1 MSIPTLGLDF
11 MPGAGPFDVPGY
23 YYLNLT
29 GASGSR
35 VSTPDH
41 ASLDITTTDL
51 SGAIELAAPVGLSST
66 SPGYEVWSKY
76 VSSGNQRSWHLR
88 LKTDGTLLLF
98 WSADGTNVLQANSTA
113 PIPRPQVGSVT
124 VGWWLDVDNGAA
136 GRTITFYAREG
147 DLAGLLANL
156 GTSVLGTAV
165 VQAGTTSIFNSTAP
179 VDIGDLSGTGDPAF
193 VGKVRRAQLRNGNL
207 STGTIVANPD
217 FAAQAPGTTSF
228 ADSAGRTWTVN
239 SPAEIVGF
247 DWVDITSRLLGAS
260 WSWGRTDPLSTFSPG
275 EAEVVLGNEDR
286 QLDPTYSSGTW
297 FGELNPR
304 VPFRLRM
311 SNDGG
316 STWKDQ
322 FYGFVEGGF
331 EQTYFQP
338 SWATCTVKLVDIL
351 EVIGS
356 TRLPRTAYQA
366 EVLTDNPE
374 AFWQLDETS
383 GSQMADSSVHRRH
396 GIYDNSILG
405 QDPLVAGDGHSL
417 SAPNDSDSRGY
428 WSGDGLPTAS
438 PCTLE
443 AWVKLP
449 RDLLAVKSIIVA
461 QRDSALGQAL
471 WLKVDSSV
479 GSPNGEL
486 LIHFHGLGTGYKAR
500 GHARVDDDQPHHV
513 VCTIAGNTPGDVI
526 LYVDSVVQTK
536 TTVTAGNPG
545 AWTSLR
551 LWSVGNTIDNGVGD
565 YGLGGLIDEAA
576 VYSYV
581 LTADQVAAHYLGGST
596 AFSGEATGARVDRVL
611 DIIGMPTEL
620 REIATGDTTCGPA
633 EYDSATVGDYLRGVA
648 ESEQGYLYVDHANG
662 GKLTFKGRYNRLTAT
677 RSTTSQATF
686 TDTQPTPGGQ
696 YAFRN
701 IHPSPNGIASIVNDV
716 QVRWPGGV
724 ENVGDDAS
732 QAAYG
737 ARSRTLTTE
746 APTPVAAAS
755 AGNWMIARFGQPQ
768 SRIRSFEL
776 YPAGDSSSWNTVLDL
791 RVSDRVTINWKPQ
804 NVGTQISQPLI
815 IEGVNGKLSGG
826 LEWEMSYQ
834 LSDADDTQVW
844 IWGTST
850 WDETTTW
857 G

>member
-11 MPGAGPFDVPGY
+11 MPGAGPFDIPGD
-23 YYLNLT
+23 YYLLST
-29 GASGSR
+29 GAVGSNAT
-35 VSTPDH
+35 TPDT
-41 ASLDITTTDL
+41 AALDITGDIDVRVDMTLDRWTAP
-51 SGAIELAAPVGLSST
+51 SGS
-66 SPGYEVWSKY
+66 GYEVLGKFAPAS
-76 VSSGNQRSWHLR
+76 NQSW
-88 LKTDGTLLLF
+88 LLWLDSNRKIVLYT
-98 WSADGTNVLQANSTA
+98 SADGTAIITSRSTA
-113 PIPRPQVGSVT
+113 PIPIASGRLAIRAT
-124 VGWWLDVDNGAA
+124 CDVNNGA
-136 GRTITFYAREG
+136 GGNTVTFYTAPTI
-147 DLAGLLANL
+147 AGSWTQL
-156 GTSVLGTAV
+156 GSPV
-165 VQAGTTSIFNSTAP
+165 VNAGTTSIFNSTATLGVGNVP
-179 VDIGDLSGTGDPAF
+179 TSGFQSPPGRFHAARVYADLIGSD
-193 VGKVRRAQLRNGNL
+193 VR
-207 STGTIVANPD
+207 ANPD
-217 FAAQAPGTTSF
+217 FTAQAPGTTSF
-228 ADSAGRTWTVN
+228 SDGAGRTWTVN

-247 DWVDITSRLLGAS
+247 DWVAITTRLLSAS
-260 WSWGRTDPLSTFSPG
+260 WSWGRTDPLSAFTPG
-275 EAEVVLGNEDR
+275 EAEVVLSNEDR

-331 EQTYFQP
+331 EQTYHP
-338 SWATCTVKLVDIL
+338 PNWATCTVKLVDIL

-366 EVLTDNPE
+366 EVLTDIPD
-374 AFWQLDETS
+374 AFWQVDETS
-383 GSQMADSSVHRRH
+383 GTQMADSTLYLRH
-396 GIYDNSILG
+396 GSYDNGLLG
-405 QDPLVAGDGHSL
+405 QQPLITGDGHSM
-417 SAPNDSDSRGY
+417 SAPNGSDSRGR
-428 WSGDGLPTAS
+428 WSGDGLPQAA

-449 RDLLAVKSIIVA
+449 RDLLTVKSIVVA
-461 QRDSALGQAL
+461 QRDSALGNAL
-471 WLKVDSSV
+471 WFKVDSSV

-500 GHARVDDDQPHHV
+500 GHTRVDDDQPHHV

-551 LWSVGNTIDNGVGD
+551 LWTVGNTIDNGVGD
-565 YGLGGLIDEAA
+565 YGLGGLIDEVA

-596 AFSGEATGARVDRVL
+596 AFSGEATGTRVDRVL

-633 EYDSATVGDYLRGVA
+633 EYDGATVGDYLRGVA